1 MASWEISYNS
11 RHCMARVEQLG
22 AADESALSSLL
33 ACDPIRNLHLLG
45 LLKQLRSKGSS
56 EDKLEVHACRS
67 GDKLTAAVWVDRNR
81 GRILPTA
88 GGKAEDFSAIAEHLT
103 PTIKLA
109 SSVGDKS
116 AVEPLE
122 RALANGRARLRYLH
136 RLFWVVPDQ
145 LGPYLQSRLRSANE
159 DDLPR
164 VLPMAVNAF
173 CEALGVE
180 PDANG
185 LELLK
190 QRVEQNVRAGQ
201 TYVHELDG
209 TLVFKADVAWKSSDG
224 AEITGVYTAPN
235 YRRRGLATL
244 ALGQLSRQLLASL
257 PRVTLRA
264 DETLAKVA
272 RRVGYQCGPVVQLLV
287 TDGG

>member
-1 MASWEISYNS
+1 MAT
-11 RHCMARVEQLG
+11 VEQLG

-33 ACDPIRNLHLLG
+33 ACDPIRNLHLFA
-45 LLKQLRSKGSS
+45 LLRQLRSQGSN
-56 EDKLEVHACRS
+56 EDKLEVHGCRS
-67 GDKLTAAVWVDRNR
+67 GDKLTAAVWVDRKR

-88 GGKAEDFSAIAEHLT
+88 AGKAEDFSAIAEHLNR
-103 PTIKLA
+103 TITLA

-122 RALANGRARLRYLH
+122 RALANGRPRLRYIH
-136 RLFWVVPDQ
+136 RLFWVGPDQ
-145 LGPYLQSRLRSANE
+145 LGPYLQSRLRSATE
-159 DDLPR
+159 EDLPR
-164 VLPMAVNAF
+164 VLPLAVNAF

-180 PDANG
+180 PDAAG

-201 TYVHELDG
+201 TYVDELDG
-209 TLVFKADVAWKSSDG
+209 ALVFKADVAWKSSDG
-224 AEITGVYTAPN
+224 AEISGVYTAPN

-257 PRVTLRA
+257 PRITLRA
-264 DETLAKVA
+264 DAALAKVA
-272 RRVGYQCGPVVQLLV
+272 RRVGYVCGPVVQLLV